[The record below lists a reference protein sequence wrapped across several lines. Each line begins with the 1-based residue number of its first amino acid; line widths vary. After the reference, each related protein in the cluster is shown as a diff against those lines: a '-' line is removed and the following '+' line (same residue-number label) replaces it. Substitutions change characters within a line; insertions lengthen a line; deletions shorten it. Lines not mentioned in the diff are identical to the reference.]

1 MSPAWVWPSQLT
13 RFPFRWEEEKLKPSS
28 EILIQLACYQF
39 DATTKDLWRLINML
53 MLRQKSE
60 QNAHLDKAWQQSV
73 ALPWK
78 PQKAIN

>member
-1 MSPAWVWPSQLT
+1 M
-13 RFPFRWEEEKLKPSS
+13 PSS
-28 EILIQLACYQF
+28 EILIQLVSYQV
-39 DATTKDLWRLINML
+39 DAATKGLWCLINML

-78 PQKAIN
+78 PQKVIN